1 MIDFELTEEH
11 LLLEQT
17 VREWGAREMA
27 PRIHDLDRAHRFDAD
42 ILPQMAEL
50 GLLGICIPTAYG
62 GAGVD
67 YVSLGLACEEL
78 EYVDTSLRVVMSVHA
93 ALNSLSL
100 LTWGTRG
107 PTPAL
112 PRAAGTGATDR
123 ELRSDRAVGRQ
134 RCAGNAIIGGQ
145 AR

>member
-11 LLLEQT
+11 LLLQQT

-27 PRIHDLDRAHRFDAD
+27 PRIHDLDRSHRFDVD
-42 ILPQMAEL
+42 IFPQMAAL

-62 GAGVD
+62 GAGMD

-78 EYVDTSLRVVMSVHA
+78 EYVDTSLRVVLSVHV

-100 LTWGTRG
+100 LTWGT
-107 PTPAL
+107 
-112 PRAAGTGATDR
+112 
-123 ELRSDRAVGRQ
+123 EEQRQ
-134 RCAGNAIIGGQ
+134 RYLVPQ
-145 AR
+145 A

>member
-62 GAGVD
+62 GAGMD

-100 LTWGTRG
+100 LTWGTE
-107 PTPAL
+107 
-112 PRAAGTGATDR
+112 DQ
-123 ELRSDRAVGRQ
+123 RQ
-134 RCAGNAIIGGQ
+134 RYLVP
-145 AR
+145 